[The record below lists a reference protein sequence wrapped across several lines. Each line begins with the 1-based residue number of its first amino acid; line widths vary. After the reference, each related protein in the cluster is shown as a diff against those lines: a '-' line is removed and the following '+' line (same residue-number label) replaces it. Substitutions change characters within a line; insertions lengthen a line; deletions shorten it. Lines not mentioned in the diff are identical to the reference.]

1 MTCLPWAYDLPASHG
16 LEFTREFALTNAM
29 LSTVGG
35 GGGGGGGYSR
45 VPIPISVGRD
55 VSRVPIPLSVGRGV
69 LTGAHPH
76 ICRQGCTHGCPSPYL

>member
-1 MTCLPWAYDLPASHG
+1 MTCLPWAYDLPAMGSHG

-35 GGGGGGGYSR
+35 GGEGGVYSR
-45 VPIPISVGRD
+45 VPIPIS
-55 VSRVPIPLSVGRGV
+55 IGRGV

-76 ICRQGCTHGCPSPYL
+76 IYRQGCTHGCPFPYL